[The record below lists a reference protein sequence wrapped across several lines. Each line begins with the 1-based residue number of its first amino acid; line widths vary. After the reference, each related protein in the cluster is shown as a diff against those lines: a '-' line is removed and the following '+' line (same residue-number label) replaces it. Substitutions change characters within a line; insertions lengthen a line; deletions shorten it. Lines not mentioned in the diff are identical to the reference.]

1 MNNRPK
7 ISVIIP
13 IYNVEKYIRK
23 CLETIQEQTFRDFE
37 VLMINDGTRDN
48 SGKIAKEFAEND
60 SRFTLYTKE
69 NGGLSDARNYGLA
82 RAVGDYVVFIDS
94 DDCVTKDYLNVLYH
108 ECVDNDADMAV
119 CRFYFTYFCKKF
131 CIPSIASSPGAGL
144 LSGKET
150 LDMLIR
156 DDKLQSYAWNKMYKR
171 SLFTDH
177 HIEYPIMY
185 FEDIATTPR
194 LTLHADKVAVT
205 RKYMYLYEKRVGSI
219 MATMNAEKINDYI
232 RSYYIT
238 RNYVQKNGQYDR
250 YKSSLQYV
258 AKKMRLVNVYSIF
271 RMHLTSRNFQHLKQ
285 NLHTN
290 NELYRQLVS
299 DDFDA
304 SDTFPLLPVSIIQA
318 EKKRKTS

>member
-108 ECVDNDADMAV
+108 ECVDNSV
-119 CRFYFTYFCKKF
+119 FR
-131 CIPSIASSPGAGL
+131 
-144 LSGKET
+144 
-150 LDMLIR
+150 
-156 DDKLQSYAWNKMYKR
+156 
-171 SLFTDH
+171 
-177 HIEYPIMY
+177 
-185 FEDIATTPR
+185 R
-194 LTLHADKVAVT
+194 LPPPP
-205 RKYMYLYEKRVGSI
+205 E
-219 MATMNAEKINDYI
+219 
-232 RSYYIT
+232 
-238 RNYVQKNGQYDR
+238 Q
-250 YKSSLQYV
+250 
-258 AKKMRLVNVYSIF
+258 VYS
-271 RMHLTSRNFQHLKQ
+271 R
-285 NLHTN
+285 
-290 NELYRQLVS
+290 
-299 DDFDA
+299 
-304 SDTFPLLPVSIIQA
+304 
-318 EKKRKTS
+318 EKKHWIC